1 MTTLGA
7 LLVALA
13 TLHAAYTFAGYP
25 LALWL
30 LARIRPRPP
39 APPAARTAPT
49 ARRTPAPDAAAGAR
63 PASEPASDGALPHV
77 SLTVPV
83 YNEAAQIDELL
94 ENLLALD
101 YPRDRL
107 QILVISDASD
117 DGTDEIV
124 RSYAPRGVELLRVP
138 VRRGK
143 TAAEN
148 AARSH
153 VRGDI
158 VVNTDASIRL
168 HPRAIRALVAAFADP
183 TVGVA
188 SGRDVSTA
196 RDAGTSNEGE
206 ARYVGYEMWVRELET
221 RVHGIVG
228 ASGCLFAMRR
238 ELHAHPTPE
247 ALSRDF
253 DSALIARAHGMR
265 AVTVPDAICYV
276 PRTGSLR
283 REYRRK
289 TRTVTRGLATLLSR
303 RHLLNPARHGV
314 FAWMLFSHKLCRWLV
329 PWAALAGI
337 AGVAILAARATSP
350 GIVAAAAVALA
361 TGGRAM
367 WLRVDAGWIPRPV
380 ALALYVAAANVA
392 TLHAWARVALGRA
405 EPVWEPTRREPARRA
420 APSAGR

>member
-1 MTTLGA
+1 
-7 LLVALA
+7 
-13 TLHAAYTFAGYP
+13 
-25 LALWL
+25 L

-168 HPRAIRALVAAFADP
+168 HP
-183 TVGVA
+183 
-188 SGRDVSTA
+188 
-196 RDAGTSNEGE
+196 
-206 ARYVGYEMWVRELET
+206 
-221 RVHGIVG
+221 
-228 ASGCLFAMRR
+228 
-238 ELHAHPTPE
+238 
-247 ALSRDF
+247 
-253 DSALIARAHGMR
+253 
-265 AVTVPDAICYV
+265 
-276 PRTGSLR
+276 
-283 REYRRK
+283 
-289 TRTVTRGLATLLSR
+289 
-303 RHLLNPARHGV
+303 
-314 FAWMLFSHKLCRWLV
+314 
-329 PWAALAGI
+329 
-337 AGVAILAARATSP
+337 
-350 GIVAAAAVALA
+350 
-361 TGGRAM
+361 
-367 WLRVDAGWIPRPV
+367 
-380 ALALYVAAANVA
+380 
-392 TLHAWARVALGRA
+392 
-405 EPVWEPTRREPARRA
+405 
-420 APSAGR
+420 